1 MYIKD
6 KKEKVCGKDKT
17 IYTLN
22 GEKFIKQIG
31 KKGDVYVSLEKYI
44 KKKKDKGECLNPI
57 VDKRLQILNKIFKKS
72 SSVKHVVNRSSSRR
86 RASSSR
92 RRASEARRASAVR
105 RASSSR
111 RRVIAARKASS
122 SRRRASAARKASVV
136 RRAISSRRRASIARR
151 ASSSRRRVI
160 AANKNTVLDITN
172 SSSYKLSN
180 GLVRSP
186 LIVQPAR
193 RFTLSNS
200 KKSKD
205 GASLGKKTCKNDCV
219 KDGKICNFSS
229 GRCVKPQKEKNVIVK
244 KVPLE
249 KIGTR
254 PCKQDCTSINKIC
267 KISSRRCVNPPKK
280 KPIINGQNIK
290 PCKKDCA
297 LESKIC
303 NFASGRCIKQ
313 KK

>member
-92 RRASEARRASAVR
+92 RRA
-105 RASSSR
+105 
-111 RRVIAARKASS
+111 
-122 SRRRASAARKASVV
+122 
-136 RRAISSRRRASIARR
+136 
-151 ASSSRRRVI
+151 I
-160 AANKNTVLDITN
+160 AANKNMVLDITN

-180 GLVRSP
+180 RLVRSP

-205 GASLGKKTCKNDCV
+205 GVSLGKKTCKKDCV

-229 GRCVKPQKEKNVIVK
+229 GRCVKPKKEKNVIVK

-313 KK
+313 KN